1 MGHERSDPLASRP
14 REVITVCPSL
24 AERHA
29 ESQRRTLSANG
40 SGDRSRAKR
49 RSPHVRRSRVGL
61 GVFSRRFYA
70 DGELIGEILGTVVS
84 EPDYSSPYCYSMGDD
99 RSLEPDAPFKFL
111 NHSCQPNAQFDCYDI
126 QSAGGVSERRVFVLA
141 SGSIRPGDE
150 ITIDYR
156 WPAQM
161 AIRCRCGSANCRGW
175 VIDERDLGDFLAIQ
189 ASPPWGEAK
198 RRSETSR
205 IAPAL

>member
-1 MGHERSDPLASRP
+1 MKS
-14 REVITVCPSL
+14 
-24 AERHA
+24 
-29 ESQRRTLSANG
+29 
-40 SGDRSRAKR
+40 KR
-49 RSPHVRRSRVGL
+49 RGPHVCRSRVGL

-84 EPDYSSPYCYSMGDD
+84 EPDYSSPYCYSMGDE

-111 NHSCQPNAQFDCYDI
+111 NHSCQPNAQFDYFDI
-126 QSAGGVSERRVFVLA
+126 KSTGGGSERRVFVLA

-156 WPAQM
+156 WPAAM

-175 VIDERDLGDFLAIQ
+175 VIDQEDLADFLAVQ
-189 ASPPWGEAK
+189 APSLLRDAK

-205 IAPAL
+205 VAPAL